1 MPQKIRE
8 TLSVRRRVWNNN
20 IYFGSIERH
29 RVSRWRM
36 GVSMI
41 FVLSSKRISWSLLSL
56 VMMGSNV
63 YELRG
68 GMSAICEEESR
79 TTGNIQDLAV

>member
-1 MPQKIRE
+1 MCQKIRE

-29 RVSRWRM
+29 RVFRWRM
-36 GVSMI
+36 GVSRI
-41 FVLSSKRISWSLLSL
+41 SALSSKRISWSLLSL

-63 YELRG
+63 YELWG

-79 TTGNIQDLAV
+79 VPGNVQNLAV